1 MSQAETITL
10 KATSREERG
19 KNAARRLR
27 AAGLLPVTVYGGGQA
42 PAVSTVAKRELAA
55 LIRHHGRAQVITL
68 DLDGSPVPVKI
79 AQLQLDTVRDTV
91 IHADFIRI

>member
-27 AAGLLPVTVYGGGQA
+27 AAGQLPVTVYGGGQE
-42 PAVSTVAKRELAA
+42 PAASTVAKRELAA

-79 AQLQLDTVRDTV
+79 AQLQLDPVRDTV
-91 IHADFIRI
+91 IHADFIRV